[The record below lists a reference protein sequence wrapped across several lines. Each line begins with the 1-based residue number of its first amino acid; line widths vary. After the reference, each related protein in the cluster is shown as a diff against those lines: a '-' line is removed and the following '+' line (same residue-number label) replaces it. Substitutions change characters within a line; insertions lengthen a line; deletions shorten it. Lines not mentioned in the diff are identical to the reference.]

1 MGFMIEDGQGGG
13 LLAGVTTRNRFRVDS
28 LSAIRGFYV
37 SRDDGRMFNTISII
51 SSAAAGNMVLYFKN
65 DSTTLDYYVDILRV
79 GAVEMV
85 LWKVHEVTGTAAGGS
100 ALTPVNLNLKSGVA
114 ASATVRGDGS
124 ITGLTSSNVIAAKR
138 TSANSDGDIPFDDV
152 LILGTNNAIA
162 VEYDTGTTGI
172 AEVLMRGF
180 FGDPEE

>member
-1 MGFMIEDGQGGG
+1 
-13 LLAGVTTRNRFRVDS
+13 
-28 LSAIRGFYV
+28 
-37 SRDDGRMFNTISII
+37 
-51 SSAAAGNMVLYFKN
+51 
-65 DSTTLDYYVDILRV
+65 
-79 GAVEMV
+79 
-85 LWKVHEVTGTAAGGS
+85 
-100 ALTPVNLNLKSGVA
+100 VNLNLKSGVA